1 MLKDYHGTTDLQAAS
16 SYGYLP
22 MVRKLLIEDHKDV
35 NYFGQDQL
43 KQSPLHYAANAKN
56 DPTNVAKLLNK
67 NGAAINAKDY
77 DENTPLHLAAA
88 SGNAGIVKLLI
99 ENGAIIDA
107 QNKYGNTPLMETI
120 KPNVSH
126 TDIANLLID
135 NGADIN
141 AQEDDMG
148 YTPLHYAA
156 WASSTD
162 MVKILIDEG
171 AKVDITDNWGQTALD
186 IAKRGGLAGTDGIEN
201 IKPELIKKIESKGVI
216 TKDDKND
223 EVDYYET
230 TTYSDGSVQPKPLF
244 WFRSDTETKT
254 QIGRC
259 FWLIP

>member
-43 KQSPLHYAANAKN
+43 KQSPLHYVANAKN
-56 DPTNVAKLLNK
+56 DPTNVAKLLIK
-67 NGAAINAKDY
+67 NGAAINAKDD
-77 DENTPLHLAAA
+77 DENTPLYLAAA
-88 SGNAGIVKLLI
+88 SGNTGIVKLLI

-107 QNKYGNTPLMETI
+107 QTKYGDTPLMGTI
-120 KPNVSH
+120 KPSNYVSH
-126 TDIANLLID
+126 TDIANLLIE

-141 AQEDDMG
+141 EKTNDMG

-156 WASSTD
+156 WASSAD

-171 AKVDITDNWGQTALD
+171 AKVNITDLWGQTALD
-186 IAKRGGLAGTDGIEN
+186 IAKRGGLAGTNGEEN
-201 IKPELIKKIESKGVI
+201 INQELIKKIESKGVI

-223 EVDYYET
+223 EVDFYET
-230 TTYSDGSVQPKPLF
+230 TTYPDGSV
-244 WFRSDTETKT
+244 
-254 QIGRC
+254 
-259 FWLIP
+259 

>member
-43 KQSPLHYAANAKN
+43 KQSPLHYVANAKN
-56 DPTNVAKLLNK
+56 DFTNVAKLLIK
-67 NGAAINAKDY
+67 NGAVINAKDD

-88 SGNAGIVKLLI
+88 SGNTGIVKLLI

-107 QNKYGNTPLMETI
+107 QTKYGDTPLMGTI
-120 KPNVSH
+120 KPSNYVSH
-126 TDIANLLID
+126 TDIANLLIE

-141 AQEDDMG
+141 AQTDELG

-171 AKVDITDNWGQTALD
+171 AKVNITDKWGQTALD
-186 IAKRGGLAGTDGIEN
+186 IAKRGGFAGTDGEEN
-201 IKPELIKKIESKGVI
+201 INQELIKKIESKGVI
-216 TKDDKND
+216 TKDDKSD
-223 EVDYYET
+223 EVDFYET
-230 TTYSDGSVQPKPLF
+230 TTHPDGSV
-244 WFRSDTETKT
+244 
-254 QIGRC
+254 
-259 FWLIP
+259 

>member
-43 KQSPLHYAANAKN
+43 KQSPLHYVANAKN
-56 DPTNVAKLLNK
+56 DPTNVAKLLIK
-67 NGAAINAKDY
+67 NGAAINAKDD

-88 SGNAGIVKLLI
+88 SGNTGIVKLLI

-107 QNKYGNTPLMETI
+107 QNKYGDTPLMGTI
-120 KPNVSH
+120 KPSNYVSH
-126 TDIANLLID
+126 TDIANLLIE

-141 AQEDDMG
+141 EKTNDMG

-156 WASSTD
+156 WASSAD

-171 AKVDITDNWGQTALD
+171 AKVNITDLWGQTALD
-186 IAKRGGLAGTDGIEN
+186 IAKRGGLAGTNGEEN
-201 IKPELIKKIESKGVI
+201 INQELIKKIESKGVI

-223 EVDYYET
+223 EVDFYET
-230 TTYSDGSVQPKPLF
+230 TTYPDGSV
-244 WFRSDTETKT
+244 
-254 QIGRC
+254 
-259 FWLIP
+259 